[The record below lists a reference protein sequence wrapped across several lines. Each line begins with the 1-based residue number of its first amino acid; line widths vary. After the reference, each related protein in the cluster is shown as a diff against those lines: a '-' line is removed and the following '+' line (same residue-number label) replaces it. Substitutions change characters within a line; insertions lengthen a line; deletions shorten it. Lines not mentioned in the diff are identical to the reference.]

1 MGVINKLKE
10 VRVNR
15 GIKQKELAEYLN
27 IKINTYSQYENGVRK
42 PSADV
47 ISKLS
52 KFYGILSDELL
63 SESDDKEKYIDDFY
77 VLRELSSSYFSLAL
91 EINLKFVEFKD
102 MFESTNESDRSSDYE
117 LQLMG
122 SELYEKIKKIRYIK
136 ELMEDFS
143 EIDEIEHYLLYSFG
157 AIANVVDD
165 EKQKI

>member
-10 VRVNR
+10 VRVTR

-63 SESDDKEKYIDDFY
+63 SESDDQEKYVDDFY
-77 VLRELSSSYFSLAL
+77 VLRALSGTYFSLVLEANLKFAELKILFENTVDNDRFDDLDLKVYSNELSSL
-91 EINLKFVEFKD
+91 
-102 MFESTNESDRSSDYE
+102 
-117 LQLMG
+117 
-122 SELYEKIKKIRYIK
+122 IK
-136 ELMEDFS
+136 EIRNVEELMKDFS
-143 EIDEIEHYLLYSFG
+143 EIDEMENFLLTNLG
-157 AIANVVDD
+157 IVID
-165 EKQKI
+165 ES